1 MAVAGHEIRPV
12 AHLPLGLGMVRKLEV
27 MAVMDTLRPP
37 HPDKVLAC
45 GRGVEALVLAML
57 DGDHA
62 LYKVGQRLEA
72 RGMRS
77 WLQAGLR
84 RESLNADRRGQL
96 LDACLAANLHRVLS
110 ALALKAL
117 AIYAIPT
124 AWLPQATTTM
134 TLYGAYRGL
143 PEPTEPEAPEAAAPL
158 APRPAQG

>member
-1 MAVAGHEIRPV
+1 
-12 AHLPLGLGMVRKLEV
+12 
-27 MAVMDTLRPP
+27 
-37 HPDKVLAC
+37 
-45 GRGVEALVLAML
+45 VEALVLAML

-84 RESLNADRRGQL
+84 RESLNAYRRGQL